1 MDKSGADEVCPVCK
15 SSRYM
20 NPKMKFLVNPECY
33 HRMCSSCVDRI
44 FAIGRAKCPIAKC
57 SKMLRK
63 GGFRPQIFEDVRM
76 EKEKDIRE
84 EVAKVFNRREDD
96 FVDLKAYNDYL
107 EKKEDICFGLSNG
120 VDVME
125 NRKLLDQYKEQHK
138 ASITAN
144 MDADKDAEAEFARQ
158 EAEEREQLRMNR
170 EAAKRQE
177 DDDRRAVLE
186 GRKRIVD
193 DIAGGQGD
201 ADEIARLSNER
212 MKHDQTTRM
221 TTERQPFVLQ
231 GLKKPGKR
239 EPEKPYDPFG
249 GLSFERRYYDTPST
263 LDVDW
268 AEHARNDS
276 MVVSGG
282 YDLDGY
288 CQTLLTGS
296 FAGLGVFVGTE
307 MNGVEA
313 TG

>member
-57 SKMLRK
+57 TKMLRK
-63 GGFRPQIFEDVRM
+63 GGFRLQIFEDVRM

-84 EVAKVFNRREDD
+84 EVARVFNRREDD
-96 FVDLKAYNDYL
+96 FESLKAYNDYL

-120 VDVME
+120 VDVAE

-138 ASITAN
+138 ASIAAN
-144 MDADKDAEAEFARQ
+144 VNADKDAEAEFARQ
-158 EAEEREQLRMNR
+158 EAASREQLRLNR

-201 ADEIARLSNER
+201 ADEIARLGSER
-212 MKHDQTTRM
+212 LKRDQTTRV
-221 TTERQPFVLQ
+221 TTERQPFTIQ
-231 GLKKPGKR
+231 GLKKSTKR

-249 GLSFERRYYDTPST
+249 GIVFERQYFDTPSMMK
-263 LDVDW
+263 VDW
-268 AEHARNDS
+268 AEQARGDS
-276 MVVSGG
+276 MVMSGG

-288 CQTLLTGS
+288 CQTLLTGA
-296 FAGLGVFVGTE
+296 FAGLGVFVGSE
-307 MNGVEA
+307 MTGVEA